1 MVFFGKTVSRIQD
14 EGVDGLSFNV
24 LNVVLAPVA
33 WIDPDIKDD
42 AFISLLY
49 LSLFVIFMTFL
60 CN

>member
-14 EGVDGLSFNV
+14 EGVDRLSFNV